1 MERADSYVVD
11 TEAAVRTYADM
22 VYRLACLN
30 TNNKET
36 AEDVFQTVF
45 LKLVSHQESIISE
58 EHLKA
63 WLIRVTINQCKSVAT
78 TAWNRKRA
86 SYEDAM
92 LMEEPE
98 EQEDFSDVYEAVR
111 ELPDKYRDVIHLFY
125 YEQLTVKDI
134 AGILDTKE
142 ATVKTWLSRGRK
154 LLGEKLKV
162 EYGNGRI

>member
-1 MERADSYVVD
+1 
-11 TEAAVRTYADM
+11 
-22 VYRLACLN
+22 
-30 TNNKET
+30 
-36 AEDVFQTVF
+36 
-45 LKLVSHQESIISE
+45 
-58 EHLKA
+58 
-63 WLIRVTINQCKSVAT
+63 
-78 TAWNRKRA
+78 
-86 SYEDAM
+86 M
-92 LMEEPE
+92 LMEELE

-154 LLGEKLKV
+154 LLGEKLKE

>member
-111 ELPDKYRDVIHLFY
+111 ELPDKYRDVIHLLY

-154 LLGEKLKV
+154 LLGEKLKE

>member
-63 WLIRVTINQCKSVAT
+63 WLIRVTINQCKSVAM

-154 LLGEKLKV
+154 LLGEKLKE